1 MSNFT
6 VEQKS
11 QLAKLMATENV
22 TIQHQ
27 KINTAK
33 FDLKN
38 RTIYLPIWSEM
49 SGPLYDLL
57 FGHEVGHALE
67 TPLEGLHDALNSVP
81 AGKGSGYKSFLN
93 IVEDARIEKKIQR
106 RYPGLRLSFKKG
118 YADLMSRDFFGVKNR
133 DINTLPFIDR
143 LNLFTK
149 SQYTLDVE
157 FSDREQELVEKV
169 KKLESWD
176 DTVRVTDEI
185 YEYAK
190 NEEPQTNFGDS
201 FGDGDEFEDENFAG
215 DGDSNFDDDGDF
227 EETETDGAGDDAD
240 GGEESESGSDE
251 DENGQDEDS
260 KANGG
265 EASDNKEEKNE
276 DGSDGEK
283 SDDSSDET
291 DDDGLTDEYNRYKAS
306 NEANCGNND
315 PRSITDENFRANEG
329 LLVDASSFDYDYVS
343 LPTPILDSIVTPA
356 KRVQEQMTNFY
367 KIRSNENYGLTEE
380 DIKNALSEF
389 KRKNDRYISLLAKEF
404 EMKKAAK
411 SFAKRKSSDTGDID
425 INKLAS
431 YRVNDNIFKRMTK
444 IPKGKSHGL
453 VLLLDYSGSMQE
465 NMSGSIEQIL
475 VLTAFCRKVNIP
487 FVVYSFGNSTASVRA
502 DFGNDYERVN
512 RPCFSK
518 NIGEF
523 ALGQVRLREYL
534 NSNMS
539 TAEYNNAIKNMICLG
554 KSYENTNRYYNKFG
568 RPDSE
573 CLSNTPT
580 IEALVALQPIVK
592 KFREQNNLDITNLV
606 VVQDGDADY
615 VNQKWDVGYG
625 DKVYAVNI
633 LSGDKKTNV
642 ILQDAKNKFTKQ
654 LFKAN
659 RRVDYREYT
668 RSMFSAIVEWFTLT
682 TNSKAFGFYM
692 VPGGLGRIRSAVIEQ
707 YRDKNGTYLTDKY
720 SGTNRWEMIR
730 SEAHEIAK
738 AVKRDRFFDTNKEGY
753 SGFYLVPGGKDL
765 MTEEDELVVEGKV
778 TAGKLKT
785 AFMKMNEKK
794 QMNRVLVS
802 RFIDGIAA

>member
-27 KINTAK
+27 KISTAR

-67 TPLEGLHDALNSVP
+67 TPYEGLHDVMTNLP
-81 AGKGSGYKSFLN
+81 EGKGRGYKSFLN
-93 IVEDARIEKKIQR
+93 IVEDARIEKRIQR

-118 YADLMSRDFFGVKNR
+118 YADLMARDFFGTKGR
-133 DINTLPFIDR
+133 DINTFPFIDR

-157 FSDREQELVEKV
+157 FTDREQEMVEKV
-169 KKLESWD
+169 KKLESWE
-176 DTVRVTDEI
+176 DTVCVTDEI

-190 NEEPQTNFGDS
+190 NEEPETNFGDS
-201 FGDGDEFEDENFAG
+201 FADGDDSYEDGFGEEGGNFGDDTDFED
-215 DGDSNFDDDGDF
+215 
-227 EETETDGAGDDAD
+227 TETDGSGDDAD
-240 GGEESESGSDE
+240 GGEDSNSDSDE
-251 DENGQDEDS
+251 DENGQDSDS
-260 KANGG
+260 KADGG
-265 EASDNKEEKNE
+265 DASDDDEEKSE
-276 DGSDGEK
+276 AGAKGEK
-283 SDDSSDET
+283 SDESSDET
-291 DDDGLTDEYNRYKAS
+291 DEDGELGEYNRYKESGESDS
-306 NEANCGNND
+306 NSDG

-329 LLVDASSFDYDYVS
+329 LLVDATSFDYDYVS
-343 LPTPILDSIVTPA
+343 LPTPNLDAIVTPA

-367 KIRSNENYGLTEE
+367 KIRSSENYGLTEE
-380 DIKNALSEF
+380 DIKNALTEF

-411 SFAKRKSSDTGDID
+411 SYSKRKVSDTGDID

-465 NMSGSIEQIL
+465 NMAGSIEQIL

-487 FVVYSFGNSTASVRA
+487 FVVYSFGNSTAAVRA
-502 DFGNDYERVN
+502 DFGGDSEKVN
-512 RPCFSK
+512 RHCFSR
-518 NIGEF
+518 NVGEF
-523 ALGQVRLREYL
+523 SFGQVRLREYL

-554 KSYENTNRYYNKFG
+554 KSFEGTNRYYNNFG
-568 RPDSE
+568 RPESE

-592 KFREQNNLDITNLV
+592 KFRERNNLDITNLV

-615 VNQKWDVGYG
+615 VNQKLDLGYA
-625 DKVYAVNI
+625 DNVYAVNI
-633 LSGDKKTNV
+633 LSDKKRANV
-642 ILQDAKNKFTKQ
+642 ILQDTKNKFTKN

-659 RRVDYREYT
+659 QRVDYRDYT
-668 RSMFSAIVEWFTLT
+668 RTMFAAIVEWFTLT

-692 VPGGLGRIRSAVIEQ
+692 VPGGPSRIRNAVIEQ

-720 SGTNRWEMIR
+720 NGTNRWEMIR
-730 SEAHEIAK
+730 AEAYEIAK
-738 AVKRDRFFDTNKEGY
+738 AVKRDRFLDANKEGY
-753 SGFYLVPGGKDL
+753 SGFYLIPGGKDL
-765 MTEEDELVVEGKV
+765 MTEDDELVVEGKV

-794 QMNRVLVS
+794 QTNRVLVS